1 MKIDL
6 EKAETQMVEMTPRE
20 KYDLKRKLEELKACK
35 GRHTELISLY
45 IPPNKQIFDVNSYLK
60 NEYSQSQNIKS
71 KTTMKNVLSAI
82 ESIMSRLKQFK
93 QPPEN
98 GLIFF
103 VGHKS
108 VGSDKTEMVAYVI
121 EPIIPIT
128 TFLYRCDSLFY
139 TEPLEQMF
147 VEKQI
152 YGLLLIDRRECT
164 VGLLKGN
171 RVEMLKYMTSQVP
184 GKHGRGGQ
192 SQRRFER
199 LTEIAAHEW
208 FVKCGEKAS
217 DIFQSEEGI
226 KGIFVGGPGPTKQ
239 YFVDENYL
247 HYEVQNKIIET
258 FDTGYTD
265 EYGLKELVSAASE
278 TMSELKVAKEKK
290 VMKKFLNEVTKTEGS
305 LAIYGEQYVRKA
317 LEMGVVDTL
326 ILSENLRKYRVK
338 LKCQSCEHTKL
349 ITISEEELKD
359 YKPPTCSKCGN
370 TSHMIID
377 SKIDLIDELSDLAD
391 KTGCKSELISLGSE
405 EGDSL
410 YSAFNGIAGILR
422 YPVDL

>member
-1 MKIDL
+1 MTEL
-6 EKAETQMVEMTPRE
+6 TPRQ
-20 KYDLKRKLEELKACK
+20 KYDLKRKLEELKACR

-45 IPPNKQIFDVNSYLK
+45 VPPNKQIYDVNSYLR

-93 QPPEN
+93 KPPEN
-98 GLIFF
+98 GVVFF

-121 EPIIPIT
+121 EPPLPVV
-128 TFLYRCDSLFY
+128 TFLYRCDSTFY
-139 TEPLEQMF
+139 IEPIEQMLQ
-147 VEKQI
+147 EKEI
-152 YGLLLIDRRECT
+152 YGLFLIDRRECT
-164 VGLLKGN
+164 IGILRGN
-171 RVEMLKYMTSQVP
+171 RVELLKYMTSQVP

-217 DIFQSEEGI
+217 EIFRAEKDV
-226 KGIFVGGPGPTKQ
+226 KGILVGGPGPTKQ
-239 YFVDENYL
+239 YFVAENYL

-265 EYGLKELVSAASE
+265 EYGLRELVSAASE
-278 TMSELKVAKEKK
+278 TMVDLKISKEKK
-290 VMKKFLNEVTKTEGS
+290 LMKQFLKEVTKSKDS
-305 LAIYGEQYVRKA
+305 LAIYGEQHVRKA
-317 LEMGVVDTL
+317 LEMGVVNIL
-326 ILSENLRKYRVK
+326 LLSENLRKYRVK
-338 LKCQSCEHTKL
+338 LKCSSCGSFEYRTY
-349 ITISEEELKD
+349 SEEALENFSSPKCLKCNSSSMEIVD
-359 YKPPTCSKCGN
+359 KV
-370 TSHMIID
+370 
-377 SKIDLIDELSDLAD
+377 DLIDELSDLAER
-391 KTGCKSELISLGSE
+391 TGCKVELISMGSE

-410 YSAFNGIAGILR
+410 YSAFSGIAGILR
-422 YPVDL
+422 YYIEI

>member
-1 MKIDL
+1 M
-6 EKAETQMVEMTPRE
+6 TEMTPRQR
-20 KYDLKRKLEELKACK
+20 YDLKRKLEELKECR

-45 IPPNKQIFDVNSYLK
+45 IPPNKQIYDVTAYLR

-98 GLIFF
+98 GIAFF

-108 VGSDKTEMVAYVI
+108 VGSDKTDMVAYVV
-121 EPIIPIT
+121 EPTMPVT
-128 TFLYRCDSLFY
+128 TFLYRCDSTFY
-139 TEPLEQMF
+139 IEPLEQMF
-147 VEKQI
+147 AEKEI
-152 YGLLLIDRRECT
+152 FGLFLIDRRECT
-164 VGLLKGN
+164 IGMLRGN
-171 RVEMLKYMTSQVP
+171 RVELLKYMTSQVP

-217 DIFQSEEGI
+217 AIFQAEENM
-226 KGIFVGGPGPTKQ
+226 KGILIGGPGPTKE
-239 YFVDENYL
+239 YFVNENYL
-247 HYEVQNKIIET
+247 HYEVQKKIIEK

-278 TMSELKVAKEKK
+278 TMSNLKISKEKK
-290 VMKKFLNEVTKTEGS
+290 IMKNFLKEITKTVGS
-305 LAIYGEQYVRKA
+305 LSVYGEQHVRKA
-317 LEMGVVDTL
+317 LEMSVVDTL
-326 ILSENLRKYRVK
+326 LLSENLRKYRIK
-338 LKCQSCEHTKL
+338 LKCSSCGYSEMR
-349 ITISEEELKD
+349 TISEEALKEFT
-359 YKPPTCSKCGN
+359 PPVCSKCN
-370 TSHMIID
+370 KTTPMEIE
-377 SKIDLIDELSDLAD
+377 SKVDLIDELSDIAE
-391 KTGCKSELISLGSE
+391 KTGCKVEFISLDSE

-410 YSAFNGIAGILR
+410 YSAFSGIAGILR
-422 YPVDL
+422 YPIDI

>member
-1 MKIDL
+1 M
-6 EKAETQMVEMTPRE
+6 AEMTQRQ
-20 KYDLKRKLEELKACK
+20 KYDLKRQIEELKSCR

-45 IPPNKQIFDVNSYLK
+45 VPPNKQIFDVNSYLR

-98 GLIFF
+98 GVIFF

-121 EPIIPIT
+121 EPPLPIT

-139 TEPLEQMF
+139 LEPLEQMLI
-147 VEKQI
+147 EKEI

-164 VGLLKGN
+164 VGILKGN
-171 RVEMLKYMTSQVP
+171 RIQMLKYMTSQVP

-208 FVKCGEKAS
+208 FVKCGEQAS
-217 DIFQSEEGI
+217 DIFQNQPDIQGI
-226 KGIFVGGPGPTKQ
+226 LVGGPGPTKQ
-239 YFVDENYL
+239 FFVDENYL
-247 HYEVQNKIIET
+247 HYEVQDKIIDT

-265 EYGLKELVSAASE
+265 EFGLRELVSTASE
-278 TMSELKVAKEKK
+278 TMTDLKISKEKK
-290 VMKKFLNEVTKTEGS
+290 LMKRFLKEVTKTKGS
-305 LAIYGEQYVRKA
+305 LAVYGEHQLRKA
-317 LEMGVVDTL
+317 LDMGAVDTL
-326 ILSENLRKYRVK
+326 LISENIRKYRVK
-338 LKCQSCEHTKL
+338 LRCTSCNYYDER
-349 ITISEEELKD
+349 TISEENLKD
-359 YKPPTCSKCGN
+359 FDPPTCPKCKN
-370 TSHMIID
+370 SSLMEIVE
-377 SKIDLIDELSDLAD
+377 KIDLIDELSDLTER
-391 KTGCKSELISLGSE
+391 TGGKIEIISLGSE

-410 YSAFNGIAGILR
+410 YSAFDGIAGILR
-422 YPVDL
+422 YPIDI

>member
-1 MKIDL
+1 M
-6 EKAETQMVEMTPRE
+6 AEMTPRQ
-20 KYDLKRKLEELKACK
+20 KYDLKRKLEELKTCR

-45 IPPNKQIFDVNSYLK
+45 IPPNKQIFDVNAYLK

-71 KTTMKNVLSAI
+71 KTTMKNVISAI

-93 QPPEN
+93 HPPEN
-98 GLIFF
+98 GVVFF

-108 VGSDKTEMVAYVI
+108 VGSDKTEMVAYII
-121 EPIIPIT
+121 EPPMPIA
-128 TFLYRCDSLFY
+128 TFLYRCDSMFY
-139 TEPLEQMF
+139 TEPLEQMLL
-147 VEKQI
+147 EKEI
-152 YGLLLIDRRECT
+152 YGLLLVDRRECT
-164 VGLLKGN
+164 VGVLKGN
-171 RVEMLKYMTSQVP
+171 RVELLKYMTSQVP

-217 DIFQSEEGI
+217 EIFLGEEDI

-247 HYEVQNKIIET
+247 HYEVQEKIIDT

-278 TMSELKVAKEKK
+278 TMADLKISKEKK
-290 VMKKFLNEVTKTEGS
+290 IMKRFLKEVTKTEGS
-305 LAIYGEQYVRKA
+305 LAVYGEQQIRKA
-317 LEMGVVDTL
+317 LEMSVVDTL
-326 ILSENLRKYRVK
+326 LLSENLRKYRVK
-338 LKCQSCEHTKL
+338 LKCSSCEYSEMK
-349 ITISEEELKD
+349 TISEEALKD
-359 YKPPTCSKCGN
+359 FDPPACKCGN
-370 TSHMIID
+370 SSSMLIEE
-377 SKIDLIDELSDLAD
+377 KIDLIDELSDLAE
-391 KTGCKSELISLGSE
+391 KTRCKVELISLGSE

>member
-1 MKIDL
+1 M
-6 EKAETQMVEMTPRE
+6 TEMTQRQ
-20 KYDLKRKLEELKACK
+20 KYDLKRKLEELKSCK

-45 IPPNKQIFDVNSYLK
+45 VPPNKQIFDVNAYLK

-98 GLIFF
+98 GIVFF

-121 EPIIPIT
+121 EPPMPIA

-147 VEKQI
+147 TEKEI
-152 YGLLLIDRRECT
+152 YGLFLIDRRECT
-164 VGLLKGN
+164 VGILRGN

-208 FVKCGEKAS
+208 FVKCGDKAS
-217 DIFQSEEGI
+217 EIFRGEEGI
-226 KGIFVGGPGPTKQ
+226 KGILVGGPGPTKQ
-239 YFVDENYL
+239 YFVEENYL
-247 HYEVQNKIIET
+247 HYEVQDKIIET

-265 EYGLKELVSAASE
+265 EYGLRELVSAASE
-278 TMSELKVAKEKK
+278 TMANLKISKEKK
-290 VMKKFLNEVTKTEGS
+290 IMKQFLKEVTKTEGS
-305 LAIYGEQYVRKA
+305 LAVYGELQVRKA
-317 LEMGVVDTL
+317 LEMSVIDTL
-326 ILSENLRKYRVK
+326 LLSENLRKYRVK
-338 LKCQSCEHTKL
+338 LKCSSCGYNEFKTL
-349 ITISEEELKD
+349 SEEALKD
-359 YKPPTCSKCGN
+359 FTPPTCTKCGN
-370 TSHMIID
+370 SSEMAIEAKEDI
-377 SKIDLIDELSDLAD
+377 IDELSDLAD
-391 KTGCKSELISLGSE
+391 KTGCKVELISLGSE

-410 YSAFNGIAGILR
+410 YSAFSGMAGILR

>member
-1 MKIDL
+1 M
-6 EKAETQMVEMTPRE
+6 AELTQRQ
-20 KYDLKRKLEELKACK
+20 KYDLKRKIEELKEAK

-45 IPPNKQIFDVNSYLK
+45 IPPNKQIHDVNSYLK

-93 QPPEN
+93 NPPEN
-98 GLIFF
+98 GMIFF

-108 VGSDKTEMVAYVI
+108 VGADKTEMVTFVI
-121 EPIIPIT
+121 EPPLPIT
-128 TFLYRCDSLFY
+128 TFLYRCDSSFY
-139 TEPLEQMF
+139 LKPLLDML
-147 VEKQI
+147 VEKEI

-171 RVEMLKYMTSQVP
+171 RVELLKYLTSHVP

-208 FVKCGEKAS
+208 FVKCGETVS
-217 DIFQSEEGI
+217 DIFQSVENI
-226 KGIFVGGPGPTKQ
+226 QGIFVGGPGPTKQ

-247 HYEVQNKIIET
+247 HYEVQDKIVDT

-265 EYGLKELVSAASE
+265 EFGLRELVTAASE
-278 TMSELKVAKEKK
+278 TMTNLKISKEKK
-290 VMKKFLNEVTKTEGS
+290 LMKRFLKEITKTKGS
-305 LAIYGEQYVRKA
+305 LAVYGESQVRKA
-317 LEMGVVDTL
+317 LEMGAVETL
-326 ILSENLRKYRVK
+326 LLSENLRKYRVK
-338 LKCQSCEHTKL
+338 LKCNGCNFIKT
-349 ITISEEELKD
+349 ITITEDDLEDFEPPKCPKCNHSENMELVK
-359 YKPPTCSKCGN
+359 
-370 TSHMIID
+370 
-377 SKIDLIDELSDLAD
+377 KIDVIDEYSDLAE
-391 KTGCKSELISLGSE
+391 KIGSNVEIISLGSE

-410 YSAFNGIAGILR
+410 YSAFDGIAGILR
-422 YPVDL
+422 YPLDL